1 MVEEKAFGN
10 AARGTV
16 AEQGFPGFGVSY
28 WLGLLAPAKTPDSVS
43 TTLAQTVISIVD
55 DPDVAAQAR
64 HQFSPP
70 SLLAVAVMRIARPQS
85 WISTAT

>member
-1 MVEEKAFGN
+1 VI
-10 AARGTV
+10 
-16 AEQGFPGFGVSY
+16 
-28 WLGLLAPAKTPDSVS
+28 

-64 HQFSPP
+64 HQFSPT

-85 WISTAT
+85 WIQHGNVTARTFWPLRIDSAE